1 MIDSAVQWETCLT
14 REVTILR
21 ADLRS
26 VTFVTLDLLN
36 LCFSAMSEII
46 FRHRGTIDKFT
57 GDSLLVLFES
67 EDSPVDGVRRA
78 VSCAVD
84 MQSAMAE
91 LNAAHKARGLAALF
105 FGIGI
110 NTGRVLSTKL
120 GSDLYTEYTGIGDEV
135 NLASR
140 IESFSLRGQVLLSET
155 AYKRCGG
162 YVKTGEPMDVFVKG
176 KSKLVALREV
186 VGIPSLMKVVPQQD
200 ERRSPRVSAAIPF
213 SFRMVVNGVAVPE
226 SRKGTLIDIGYHGAL
241 AEIAL
246 PISQAS
252 KLQLRFDLPLVGER
266 FHDLGAK
273 AVKVVKNK
281 DRTRVGIEFSKMTA
295 QQKAAIQ
302 RYVQLLIQP

>member
-1 MIDSAVQWETCLT
+1 MIDSAVRWETCLT
-14 REVTILR
+14 REVTVLR

-36 LCFSAMSEII
+36 RCFSPMSEII
-46 FRHRGTIDKFT
+46 FRHRGRIDKFT

-67 EDSPVDGVRRA
+67 EDSPVDGARRA

-84 MQSAMAE
+84 MQQAMAG
-91 LNAAHKARGLAALF
+91 LNAGSKAKGVATLYL
-105 FGIGI
+105 GIGI
-110 NTGRVLSTKL
+110 NSGRVLSTKL
-120 GSDLYTEYTGIGDEV
+120 GSDLYSEYSGIGDEV

-140 IESFSLRGQVLLSET
+140 IESFSLRGQVLLSES
-155 AYKRCGG
+155 AFKRCGG
-162 YVKTGEPMDVFVKG
+162 YVKAGEPMDVFVKG

-186 VGIPSLMKVVPQQD
+186 VEIPSLMKVVPQQD
-200 ERRSPRVSAAIPF
+200 ERRSPRAATSIPF
-213 SFRMVVNGVAVPE
+213 SYRMVVNGVVVPE
-226 SRKGTLIDIGYHGAL
+226 PRPGTLIDIGYHGAL

-252 KLQLRFDLPLVGER
+252 KLQLRFALPLVDER
-266 FHDLGAK
+266 FHGLCGK
-273 AVKVVKNK
+273 AVKVVKKK
-281 DRTRVGIEFSKMTA
+281 DRTRVGIEFSRMTA

>member
-1 MIDSAVQWETCLT
+1 MIDSAVRWETCLT
-14 REVTILR
+14 REVTVLR
-21 ADLRS
+21 ADLRC
-26 VTFVTLDLLN
+26 VTFVTLELLN
-36 LCFSAMSEII
+36 RCFSPVSEII
-46 FRHRGTIDKFT
+46 FRHRGRIDRFT

-67 EDSPVDGVRRA
+67 EDNPVDGVRRA

-84 MQSAMAE
+84 MQQAMAAI
-91 LNAAHKARGLAALF
+91 NAENKALGLAELY

-120 GSDLYTEYTGIGDEV
+120 GADLYSEYSGIGDEV

-155 AYKRCGG
+155 AFNRCGG
-162 YVKTGEPMDVFVKG
+162 YVKAGEPMDVFVKG

-200 ERRSPRVSAAIPF
+200 ERRSPRVRTSI
-213 SFRMVVNGVAVPE
+213 SFTYRMVVNGVVVPE
-226 SRKGTLIDIGYHGAL
+226 SRRGTLIDIGYHGAL

-246 PISQAS
+246 AISQGS
-252 KLQLRFDLPLVGER
+252 KLQLRFELPLVDER
-266 FHDLGAK
+266 FRDLGGR
-273 AVKVVKNK
+273 AVKVMRKKGRV
-281 DRTRVGIEFSKMTA
+281 RVGIEFGRMTA

>member
-26 VTFVTLDLLN
+26 VTFVTLELLN
-36 LCFSAMSEII
+36 RCFSAMSEII
-46 FRHRGTIDKFT
+46 FRHRGRIDKFT

-67 EDSPVDGVRRA
+67 EDSPVDGVRHA

-84 MQSAMAE
+84 MQQAMAG
-91 LNAAHKARGLAALF
+91 LNAEHKARGLAALY

-120 GSDLYTEYTGIGDEV
+120 GADLYSEYDGIGDEV

-140 IESFSLRGQVLLSET
+140 IESFSLRGQVLLSES
-155 AYKRCGG
+155 AFKRCGG
-162 YVKTGEPMDVFVKG
+162 YVKAGEPMDVFVKG
-176 KSKLVALREV
+176 KSRLVSLREV
-186 VGIPSLMKVVPQQD
+186 VAIPSLMKVVPQQD
-200 ERRSPRVSAAIPF
+200 DRRSPRANSAIPF
-213 SFRMVVNGVAVPE
+213 SYRMVVNGIAVPE
-226 SRKGTLIDIGYHGAL
+226 PRQGTIIDIGYHGAL
-241 AEIAL
+241 CEIAL
-246 PISQAS
+246 AISQAS
-252 KLQLRFDLPLVGER
+252 KLQLRFDLPLVDER
-266 FHDLGAK
+266 FHDLGGK
-273 AVKVVKNK
+273 AVKVMKKK
-281 DRTRVGIEFSKMTA
+281 DRTRVGIEFGRMTS

>member
-1 MIDSAVQWETCLT
+1 VIDSAVQWETCLT

-26 VTFVTLDLLN
+26 VTHITLDLLN
-36 LCFSAMSEII
+36 RCLTPLSEII

-84 MQSAMAE
+84 MQSAMAG
-91 LNAAHKARGLAALF
+91 LNAANQAEGLAALF

-110 NTGRVLSTKL
+110 NTARVMSTKL
-120 GSDLYTEYTGIGDEV
+120 GADLYSEYAGIGDEV

-140 IESFSLRGQVLLSET
+140 IESFSLRGQVLLSES
-155 AYKRCGG
+155 AYRRCGG
-162 YVKTGEPMDVFVKG
+162 YVKAGEPLDVFVKG

-200 ERRSPRVSAAIPF
+200 ERRSPRAHASIPF
-213 SFRMVVNGVAVPE
+213 SFRMMVNGVPVPE
-226 SRKGTLIDIGYHGAL
+226 PRQGTLIDIGYHGAL

-246 PISQAS
+246 PISQGS
-252 KLQLRFDLPLVGER
+252 RLQLRFELPLVDER
-266 FHDLGAK
+266 FHDLGGK
-273 AVKVVKNK
+273 AVKVVRNK
-281 DRTRVGIEFSKMTA
+281 DRTRVGIEFSKMSA

>member
-1 MIDSAVQWETCLT
+1 MIDSAVQWETCLA

-26 VTFVTLDLLN
+26 VTFVTMDLLN
-36 LCFSAMSEII
+36 RCFSPMSEII
-46 FRHRGTIDKFT
+46 FRHRGQIDKFT

-91 LNAAHKARGLAALF
+91 LNVENKALGIASLF

-120 GSDLYTEYTGIGDEV
+120 GSDLYSEYAGIGDEV

-140 IESFSLRGQVLLSET
+140 IESFSLRGQVLLSDT
-155 AYKRCGG
+155 AFRRCGG
-162 YVKTGEPMDVFVKG
+162 YVTAGEPMDVFVKG

-200 ERRSPRVSAAIPF
+200 DRRSPRAGASIPF
-213 SFRMVVNGVAVPE
+213 SYRMVVNGVMVPE
-226 SRKGTLIDIGYHGAL
+226 ARRGILIDIGYHGAL

-246 PISQAS
+246 PMSQAS
-252 KLQLRFDLPLVGER
+252 KLKLRFDLPLVDEH
-266 FHDLGAK
+266 FHDLSGK

-281 DRTRVGIEFSKMTA
+281 DRTHVGIEFGKMTA

>member
-1 MIDSAVQWETCLT
+1 VIDSAVRWETCLT
-14 REVTILR
+14 REVTVLR

-36 LCFSAMSEII
+36 RCFSPMSEII
-46 FRHRGTIDKFT
+46 FRHRGRIDKFT

-67 EDSPVDGVRRA
+67 EESPVDGVRRA

-84 MQSAMAE
+84 MQQAMAE
-91 LNAAHKARGLAALF
+91 LNAQSRAQGLNALY

-120 GSDLYTEYTGIGDEV
+120 GSDLYSEYAGIGDEV

-140 IESFSLRGQVLLSET
+140 IESFSLRGQVLLSES
-155 AYKRCGG
+155 AFRRCAG
-162 YVKTGEPMDVFVKG
+162 YVKAGEPMDVFVKG

-186 VGIPSLMKVVPQQD
+186 VGIPSLMKSVPQQD
-200 ERRSPRVSAAIPF
+200 ARRSPRGGASIPF
-213 SFRMVVNGVAVPE
+213 SYRMVVNGVAVPE
-226 SRKGTLIDIGYHGAL
+226 SRRGTLIDIGYHGAL
-241 AEIAL
+241 AEIEL

-252 KLQLRFDLPLVGER
+252 KLQLRFDLPLVSER
-266 FHDLGAK
+266 FHDLCGK
-273 AVKVVKNK
+273 AVKVMKKKN
-281 DRTRVGIEFSKMTA
+281 RTRVGIEFGRMTVE
-295 QQKAAIQ
+295 QKSAIQ

>member
-1 MIDSAVQWETCLT
+1 MTV
-14 REVTILR
+14 LR

-36 LCFSAMSEII
+36 RCFAPMSEII
-46 FRHRGTIDKFT
+46 FRHRGRIDKFT

-84 MQSAMAE
+84 VQQAMAH
-91 LNAAHKARGLAALF
+91 LNAENKAKGLTPLY

-120 GSDLYTEYTGIGDEV
+120 GSDLYSEYAGIGDEV

-140 IESFSLRGQVLLSET
+140 IESFSLRGQVLLSES
-155 AYKRCGG
+155 AFRRCGG
-162 YVKTGEPMDVFVKG
+162 YVKAGEPMDVFVKG

-200 ERRSPRVSAAIPF
+200 ARRSPRSGASIPF
-213 SFRMVVNGVAVPE
+213 SYRMMVNGVAVPE
-226 SRKGTLIDIGYHGAL
+226 SRRGTLIDIGYHGAL
-241 AEIAL
+241 AEIELA
-246 PISQAS
+246 ISPAS
-252 KLQLRFDLPLVGER
+252 KLQLRFDLPLVSER
-266 FHDLGAK
+266 FHDVSGQ
-273 AVKVVKNK
+273 AVKVMKKK
-281 DRTRVGIEFSKMTA
+281 DRTRVGIEFRRMTA

-302 RYVQLLIQP
+302 RFVQLLIQP

>member
-1 MIDSAVQWETCLT
+1 MIDSAVHWDTCLT
-14 REVTILR
+14 REVTVLR

-36 LCFSAMSEII
+36 RCFSAMSEII

-67 EDSPVDGVRRA
+67 EDSPADGVRRA

-84 MQSAMAE
+84 MQSAMAQ
-91 LNAAHKARGLAALF
+91 LNAASKVRGLVSLF

-120 GSDLYTEYTGIGDEV
+120 GSDLYSEYAGIGDEV

-140 IESFSLRGQVLLSET
+140 IESFSLRGQVLLSES
-155 AYKRCGG
+155 AWRRCEG
-162 YVKTGEPMDVFVKG
+162 YVKAGEPIDVFVKG
-176 KSKLVALREV
+176 KSRLVALREV
-186 VGIPSLMKVVPQQD
+186 LGIPSLLKVVPQQD
-200 ERRSPRVSAAIPF
+200 ERRSPRASAAIGF
-213 SFRMVVNGVAVPE
+213 SYRMVVHGVTVPDA
-226 SRKGTLIDIGYHGAL
+226 RHGTLIDIGYHGAL
-241 AEIAL
+241 AEIPLAMS
-246 PISQAS
+246 PGAQMR
-252 KLQLRFDLPLVGER
+252 LRFELPLVDER
-266 FHDLGAK
+266 FHDLCAK

-281 DRTRVGIEFSKMTA
+281 DRMRVGIEFDLMTA

-302 RYVQLLIQP
+302 RYVQLSIQP

>member
-1 MIDSAVQWETCLT
+1 MIDSAVKWETCLT

-36 LCFSAMSEII
+36 HSFAAMSEII
-46 FRHRGTIDKFT
+46 FRHRGRIDKFT

-84 MQSAMAE
+84 MQEAMAA
-91 LNAAHKARGLAALF
+91 LNAAHLEEGLAALY

-120 GSDLYTEYTGIGDEV
+120 GSDLYSEYTGIGDEV

-140 IESFSLRGQVLLSET
+140 IESFSLRGQVLLSESSFR
-155 AYKRCGG
+155 RCEG

-176 KSKLVALREV
+176 ASKLVALREV
-186 VGIPSLMKVVPQQD
+186 LTIPSLMKVVPQQD
-200 ERRSPRVSAAIPF
+200 GRRSPRAATSIPF
-213 SFRMVVNGVAVPE
+213 SYRMVVNGVPVPE
-226 SRKGTLIDIGYHGAL
+226 PRQGKLIDFGYHGAL

-246 PISQAS
+246 PISAS
-252 KLQLRFDLPLVGER
+252 SRLQLRFDLPLVDER
-266 FHDLGAK
+266 FHDLGGK
-273 AVKVVKNK
+273 AVKVMKKK
-281 DRTRVGIEFSKMTA
+281 DHTRVGIEFGRMTA